1 MIPAMKVLV
10 FGALCVST
18 LALAHPSA
26 HPQPQSSAFTA
37 LKKVYTSCE
46 DSSDLVKCLK
56 VQAVKITE
64 RALKLQNIKLVDGLT
79 LVKAPTADGRSFGSE
94 PVRSDTE
101 LNRMS
106 SASLTKQIFAGIDRF
121 VSTHEVNVDVPRLLT
136 SGQQQG
142 ARMVEEGRKKMKKF
156 YGPFMGALAIK
167 TGILTM
173 AYHSIAVIAAKAL
186 IIGKIALI
194 ISTIIGLK
202 KLVTPEGHE
211 KTTYEIVK
219 HPHISQSHSFSAS
232 NNEFDTHEGS
242 YHRSLGS
249 NDNQM
254 QDRAFR
260 AHVPRV

>member
-1 MIPAMKVLV
+1 MFSFKVLLV
-10 FGALCVST
+10 GAFCVAAT
-18 LALAHPSA
+18 FALPQAGHSSPLEAMRRVYANCEASA
-26 HPQPQSSAFTA
+26 
-37 LKKVYTSCE
+37 
-46 DSSDLVKCLK
+46 DLVKCLK

-64 RALKLQNIKLVDGLT
+64 RALKLPNLKLVDGVS
-79 LVKAPTADGRSFGSE
+79 LVRTPGSAQERSFSE
-94 PVRSDTE
+94 PMHAESE
-101 LNRMS
+101 LNKMS
-106 SASLTKQIFAGIDRF
+106 SATLTRQLFSGIDRF
-121 VSTHEVNVDVPRLLT
+121 VNSHQVSVDVPRLM
-136 SGQQQG
+136 SFGQTEG
-142 ARMVEEGRKKMKKF
+142 ARMIEEGRKKMKKF

-219 HPHISQSHSFSAS
+219 HPHISQSHSFSS
-232 NNEFDTHEGS
+232 TQNDFDTTDSTG

-249 NDNQM
+249 S
-254 QDRAFR
+254 RAFH
-260 AHVPRV
+260 AHAPRV

>member
-1 MIPAMKVLV
+1 MFSFKVLLV
-10 FGALCVST
+10 GALCVAAT
-18 LALAHPSA
+18 LAHPHDHSQVG
-26 HPQPQSSAFTA
+26 HSSPLEAM
-37 LKKVYTSCE
+37 KRVYTNCE
-46 DSSDLVKCLK
+46 ASEDLVKCLK
-56 VQAVKITE
+56 VQAVKISE
-64 RALKLQNIKLVDGLT
+64 RALKLPNLKIVEGLSLVR
-79 LVKAPTADGRSFGSE
+79 APGAAQERSFSE
-94 PVRSDTE
+94 PIRSETE
-101 LNRMS
+101 LNQMS
-106 SASLTKQIFAGIDRF
+106 SASLTRQLFTGIERF
-121 VSTHEVNVDVPRLLT
+121 VSSHEVNVDVPRLLNFGT
-136 SGQQQG
+136 TEG

-219 HPHISQSHSFSAS
+219 HPHISQSHSFSS
-232 NNEFDTHEGS
+232 SQGEFDTQEPAG

-249 NDNQM
+249 S
-254 QDRAFR
+254 RAFR

>member
-1 MIPAMKVLV
+1 MFSFKVLLV
-10 FGALCVST
+10 GALCVAAS
-18 LALAHPSA
+18 LAHPQAGHSSPLEAMRRVVANCGASA
-26 HPQPQSSAFTA
+26 
-37 LKKVYTSCE
+37 
-46 DSSDLVKCLK
+46 DLVKCLQ

-64 RALKLQNIKLVDGLT
+64 RALKLPNLKLVDGLS
-79 LVKAPTADGRSFGSE
+79 LVRAPGAAQERSFSE
-94 PVRSDTE
+94 PMRTETE
-101 LNRMS
+101 LNQMS
-106 SASLTKQIFAGIDRF
+106 SASLSRQLFNGIDQF
-121 VSTHEVNVDVPRLLT
+121 VSSHEVNVDVPRLLNY
-136 SGQQQG
+136 GQTEG

-219 HPHISQSHSFSAS
+219 HPHISQSHSFSS
-232 NNEFDTHEGS
+232 SQGEFDTQETTG
-242 YHRSLGS
+242 YHRNLGA
-249 NDNQM
+249 NA
-254 QDRAFR
+254 RAFR

>member
-1 MIPAMKVLV
+1 MFSFKVLLV
-10 FGALCVST
+10 GTLCAVACT
-18 LALAHPSA
+18 LAHPA
-26 HPQPQSSAFTA
+26 NQAGHSSPLEAMRR
-37 LKKVYTSCE
+37 VYNNCE
-46 DSSDLVKCLK
+46 ASSDLVKCLK

-64 RALKLQNIKLVDGLT
+64 RALKLPNLKLVDGLS
-79 LVKAPTADGRSFGSE
+79 LVRAPGSAQERSFSE
-94 PVRSDTE
+94 PMRTE
-101 LNRMS
+101 AELSHMS
-106 SASLTKQIFAGIDRF
+106 SASLSRQLFNGIDRF
-121 VSTHEVNVDVPRLLT
+121 VSTHEVNVDVPRLLNF
-136 SGQQQG
+136 GQTEG
-142 ARMVEEGRKKMKKF
+142 ARMIEEGRKKMKKF

-219 HPHISQSHSFSAS
+219 HPHISQSHSFSS
-232 NNEFDTHEGS
+232 SQGEFDTQEPAG

-249 NDNQM
+249 NDNVM
-254 QDRAFR
+254 QARAFR